1 MEEIAIHFLITR
13 EDFLQFRKAAGKAE
27 TRRGEILFCRVVGA
41 LLILGGILGCIF
53 LAGGF
58 TKVSCGVL
66 AFAGLVVGFYHDTL
80 QPVLSHR
87 AAYLY
92 YETNQKRLAARTI
105 VFSEDQVHIRTDRYT
120 GRLPY
125 ELFYRVYEAPD
136 VILFY
141 IGIGEIYFI
150 PKRTLSEEE
159 QKRLQAHLRR
169 RIKEKYVQE
178 GVQ

>member
-1 MEEIAIHFLITR
+1 M
-13 EDFLQFRKAAGKAE
+13 
-27 TRRGEILFCRVVGA
+27 
-41 LLILGGILGCIF
+41 
-53 LAGGF
+53 
-58 TKVSCGVL
+58 
-66 AFAGLVVGFYHDTL
+66 
-80 QPVLSHR
+80 
-87 AAYLY
+87 
-92 YETNQKRLAARTI
+92 
-105 VFSEDQVHIRTDRYT
+105 HIRTDRYT

-141 IGIGEIYFI
+141 IRIGEIYFI

-159 QKRLQAHLRR
+159 QRRLQAHLRR